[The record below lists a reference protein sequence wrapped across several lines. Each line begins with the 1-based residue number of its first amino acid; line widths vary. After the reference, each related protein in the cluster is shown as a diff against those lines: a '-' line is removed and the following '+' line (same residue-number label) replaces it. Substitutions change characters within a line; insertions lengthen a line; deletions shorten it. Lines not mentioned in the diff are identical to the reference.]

1 MKLNI
6 LGAVA
11 LGLLLST
18 PFVILTGRSD
28 AQGPRDESNSTTA
41 TQASLPEKTLGQV
54 GQNIQALNG
63 VPESQLYPVMRF
75 MGASLGVQCGFCHV
89 FTNSGLDAASDDKQ
103 EKRTARDMIRMVA
116 KINEQF
122 GPGEPRVSCFT
133 CHGGQTSPQAF
144 PNLPLPLPA
153 PRAQAPPAPSVV
165 SPTSPNMKPDLPPG
179 DEILNKYFNAIGG
192 LDAIDRIKSC
202 LIKGTRATLAGGP
215 LAYEASQSLPGKGYE
230 SFLTLDGPA
239 ERLINGQR
247 GWTKDSDGVKEL
259 LGPQLLDQK
268 LSLPFFMIL
277 RLKDQYSSVRAS
289 SRARI
294 DDRDVYVVS
303 AVRHDNKRE
312 RLYFETKSGLLRR
325 RISYT
330 DAIVGVIPEQTDFED
345 YREVE
350 GLKLPFAIRTLF
362 VDARIPIVTRQFTEI
377 KLNAPLGQFTFD
389 KPMPKNPTMP

>member
-6 LGAVA
+6 LRAVA
-11 LGLLLST
+11 LGLLLAT

-28 AQGPRDESNSTTA
+28 AQGSRDESRSTMA
-41 TQASLPEKTLGQV
+41 TQASPPEKTLGQV
-54 GQNIQALNG
+54 GQNIQVLNG

-133 CHGGQTSPQAF
+133 CHGGQTSPRAF
-144 PNLPLPLPA
+144 PNLPLPLPS
-153 PRAQAPPAPSVV
+153 PRPQAASTPSAS
-165 SPTSPNMKPDLPPG
+165 SPSSPNMKRELPSA
-179 DEILNKYFNAIGG
+179 DEILNKYFTAIGG

-247 GWTKDSDGVKEL
+247 GWTKDSDGVKVL

-268 LSLPFFMIL
+268 LSLPLFMIL
-277 RLKDQYSSVRAS
+277 RLKDQYPSLRVS
-289 SRARI
+289 AREKI
-294 DDRDVYVVS
+294 GDHDFYVVS
-303 AVRHDNKRE
+303 AVRHDKKRE
-312 RLYFETKSGLLRR
+312 RLYFEIKNGLLRR
-325 RISYT
+325 RISYADT
-330 DAIVGVIPEQTDFED
+330 IIGVIPEQTDFEE

-377 KLNAPLGQFTFD
+377 KLNVPLDQSKFD
-389 KPMPKNPTMP
+389 KPMPKNPTTP